1 MIVDEF
7 GRPFHQP
14 IGLITPKWVERQ
26 CAPLFRDELASYTR
40 LMESLRI
47 SDLRES
53 CGGEES
59 HYRIGNTV
67 QVRPPQRLL

>member
-14 IGLITPKWVERQ
+14 TGLITPDWVERQ
-26 CAPLFRDELASYTR
+26 CASLFRDELASYTR

-47 SDLRES
+47 NDLRES
-53 CGGEES
+53 CGEES

-67 QVRPPQRLL
+67 QVRPPQRLP